1 MNPPN
6 KIPHRYIHV
15 PKPFFNSHMK
25 KIVIIDYGLGNL
37 RSVRKGLEH
46 AGADVIISS
55 DPEEIK
61 SADGVILPGV
71 GAFRDAMKNVEVL
84 RSTIDE
90 YVASGKPMLGI
101 CLGQQ
106 MMLSTSEE
114 GGLTEGLDLVKG
126 QVLRFP
132 HSELKVPHMGWNSI
146 KITQQHPIFDGIP
159 DGSFVYFVHSYYVD
173 TSDRNT
179 LISCEYGTEFAAAIV
194 NDAGNVIGTQFHPE
208 KSGDTGLKILKNFV
222 TMC

>member
-1 MNPPN
+1 
-6 KIPHRYIHV
+6 
-15 PKPFFNSHMK
+15 MK

-37 RSVRKGLEH
+37 RSVQKGLEH
-46 AGADVIISS
+46 AGASVLISS

-71 GAFRDAMKNVEVL
+71 GAFKDAMKNVGKL
-84 RSTIDE
+84 RDTIDD

-106 MMLSTSEE
+106 MMMSTSEE

-132 HSELKVPHMGWNSI
+132 HSDLKVPHMGWNSI
-146 KITQQHPIFDGIP
+146 KITHQHPLFEGIP

-173 TSDRNT
+173 TGEKNT
-179 LISCEYGTEFAAAIV
+179 LISCQYGTDFAAAVV

-208 KSGDTGLKILKNFV
+208 KSGDVGLKMLKNFV
-222 TMC
+222 AMC

>member
-1 MNPPN
+1 
-6 KIPHRYIHV
+6 
-15 PKPFFNSHMK
+15 MK

-37 RSVRKGLEH
+37 RSVQKGLEH
-46 AGADVIISS
+46 AGANVIISS

-61 SADGVILPGV
+61 GADGVILPGV
-71 GAFRDAMKNVEVL
+71 GAFKDAMKNVEKV
-84 RSTIDE
+84 RDTIDE

-126 QVLRFP
+126 KVLRFP
-132 HSELKVPHMGWNSI
+132 HSELKVPHMGWSDI
-146 KITQQHPIFDGIP
+146 KITQEHPIFEGIP

-173 TSDRNT
+173 TTEKNT
-179 LISCEYGTEFAAAIV
+179 LISCDYGTQFAAAIV

-208 KSGDTGLKILKNFV
+208 KSGDVGLKMLKNFV
-222 TMC
+222 AMC

>member
-1 MNPPN
+1 
-6 KIPHRYIHV
+6 
-15 PKPFFNSHMK
+15 MK

-114 GGLTEGLDLVKG
+114 GELTEGLDLVKG

-146 KITQQHPIFDGIP
+146 KISQEHPIFDGIP
-159 DGSFVYFVHSYYVD
+159 EGSFVYFVHSYYVD
-173 TSDRNT
+173 TTDKNT

-222 TMC
+222 AMC

>member
-1 MNPPN
+1 
-6 KIPHRYIHV
+6 
-15 PKPFFNSHMK
+15 
-25 KIVIIDYGLGNL
+25 
-37 RSVRKGLEH
+37 
-46 AGADVIISS
+46 
-55 DPEEIK
+55 
-61 SADGVILPGV
+61 
-71 GAFRDAMKNVEVL
+71 
-84 RSTIDE
+84 
-90 YVASGKPMLGI
+90 
-101 CLGQQ
+101 

-114 GGLTEGLDLVKG
+114 GELTEGLDLVKG

-146 KITQQHPIFDGIP
+146 KISQKHPIFDGIP

-173 TSDRNT
+173 TTDKNT

-222 TMC
+222 AMC

>member
-1 MNPPN
+1 
-6 KIPHRYIHV
+6 
-15 PKPFFNSHMK
+15 MK

-114 GGLTEGLDLVKG
+114 GELTEGLDLVKG

-146 KITQQHPIFDGIP
+146 KITQEHPIFDGIP
-159 DGSFVYFVHSYYVD
+159 EGSFVYFVHSYYVD
-173 TSDRNT
+173 TTDKNT

-222 TMC
+222 AMC

>member
-1 MNPPN
+1 
-6 KIPHRYIHV
+6 
-15 PKPFFNSHMK
+15 MK

-46 AGADVIISS
+46 AGANVLISS

-61 SADGVILPGV
+61 NADGVILPGV
-71 GAFRDAMKNVEVL
+71 GAFRDAMKNVEKL
-84 RSTIDE
+84 RSTIDD

-114 GGLTEGLDLVKG
+114 GGLIEGLDLVSG

-146 KITQQHPIFDGIP
+146 KITQEHPLFEGIP
-159 DGSFVYFVHSYYVD
+159 DGSFVYFVHSYYVE
-173 TSDRNT
+173 TSEKNT
-179 LISCEYGTEFAAAIV
+179 LISCDYGTEFAAAIV

-208 KSGDTGLKILKNFV
+208 KSGDIGLKMLKNFV
-222 TMC
+222 NMC